1 MNKFSTK
8 NIAIAGMLIAMGIV
22 LPFLTLNNP
31 QLGNMFL
38 LMHIP
43 VLIAGFV
50 LGWPL
55 GLIVG
60 FTTPLLRHLFF
71 QAPPMPVA
79 LVMAFEL
86 ATYGAVAGVFYKLLP
101 KKPLNIYVTLII
113 AMIAGRIT
121 YALINMVL
129 LVSGSIEAFNLQIF
143 IAGAFTKAWPG
154 LILQI
159 VLIPVLIVAL
169 QKAKLI
175 KN

>member
-60 FTTPLLRHLFF
+60 FTTPILRHLFF
-71 QAPPMPVA
+71 QAPPMPTA

-86 ATYGAVAGVFYKLLP
+86 ATYGAVAGAFYKLLP
-101 KKPLNIYVTLII
+101 KKPLNIYLTLII

-129 LVSGSIEAFNLQIF
+129 LVSGSIEKFTLQIF
-143 IAGAFTKAWPG
+143 IADAFTRAWPG

-159 VLIPVLIVAL
+159 VLIPVLIIAL
-169 QKAKLI
+169 QKARLI
-175 KN
+175 KD